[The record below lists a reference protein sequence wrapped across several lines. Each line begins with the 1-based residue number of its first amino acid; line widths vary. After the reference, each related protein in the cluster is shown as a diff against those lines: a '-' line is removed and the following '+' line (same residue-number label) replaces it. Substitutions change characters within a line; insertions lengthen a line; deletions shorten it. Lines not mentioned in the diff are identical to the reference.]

1 MSGGGTMVGSAGH
14 GGDSG
19 HIFLMFGGASLHQ
32 ANAISLLG
40 KILTYK
46 NLIYLTNFL
55 NSKVCLEN

>member
-1 MSGGGTMVGSAGH
+1 MSGGGTMAGST

-19 HIFLMFGGASLHQ
+19 HLFLMFGGASLPW

-55 NSKVCLEN
+55 NNKVCLEN